1 MKGKD
6 MRKKATENKCRIF
19 QTFTLIELLVVIAII
34 AILASMLLP
43 ALSQARSKA
52 RGIHCLNNLK
62 QCYLSIIQ
70 YANDWNDW
78 CPPLRSNL
86 AGWSNETMSKVLSD
100 AGYLTAKNTGYFI
113 CPMFSPYKFVEGR
126 GNQEFFQTYGNW
138 QSAYSKQAG
147 AYLRIDRYY
156 LGFRNDA
163 NPRKWKTPLLM
174 DSIQNSY
181 PNKVSG
187 DSSPYSQT
195 ARIQFVT
202 AGSSGSDAGVHRRH
216 GGLANILQVDGSAR
230 AEGRQE
236 IRANYR
242 AWDTMVLKQISQ
254 ENVWEIN

>member
-1 MKGKD
+1 
-6 MRKKATENKCRIF
+6 MRTKATEKKSRIF
-19 QTFTLIELLVVIAII
+19 QCFTLIELLVVIAII

-78 CPPLRSNL
+78 CPPIRTNY
-86 AGWSNETMSKVLSD
+86 AGWSNESMSKVLSG
-100 AGYLTAKNTGYFI
+100 AGYLRVQDSGYFI
-113 CPMFSPYKFVEGR
+113 CPTFSPYKLFAGR
-126 GNQEFFQTYGNW
+126 GDQEFFQTYGNW
-138 QSAYSKQAG
+138 QSAYAWGKG
-147 AYLRIDRYY
+147 GYLRIDRYY

-174 DSIQNSY
+174 DSMQNA
-181 PNKVSG
+181 NLLKVSG
-187 DSSPYSQT
+187 DTSPYSQS
-195 ARIQFVT
+195 ARLFFVT
-202 AGSSGSDAGVHRRH
+202 AGSSNSEAGVHRRH
-216 GGLANILQVDGSAR
+216 GGRANILQVDGSAR
-230 AEGRQE
+230 AESRQE

-242 AWDTMVLKQISQ
+242 AWDSLVLKQISP